1 MNDRP
6 SQRQA
11 PPPAPAGLC
20 GRCLHVQPVQSSRG
34 STFYLCRLSFSDPR
48 FARYPPLPVLSCAG
62 FVPRE
67 QKSERTP

>member
-11 PPPAPAGLC
+11 PSMGPAGLC
-20 GRCLHVQPVQSSRG
+20 SQCVHVQLVQNSRG
-34 STFYLCRLSFSDPR
+34 STFFLCRLSFSDPR

-62 FVPRE
+62 FVPCERE
-67 QKSERTP
+67 SERTP